1 MSEETV
7 VKYFFIILFSI
18 GIFIAVIE
26 FIMLIINKWMDRKDS
41 KEVKDQKEKLKR
53 GWEIP

>member
-7 VKYFFIILFSI
+7 VKYYFIILFSI
-18 GIFIAVIE
+18 GIFIGVME
-26 FIMLIINKWMDRKDS
+26 CIMRIIDKWMDRKDS
-41 KEVKDQKEKLKR
+41 KETKEQKEKLKR